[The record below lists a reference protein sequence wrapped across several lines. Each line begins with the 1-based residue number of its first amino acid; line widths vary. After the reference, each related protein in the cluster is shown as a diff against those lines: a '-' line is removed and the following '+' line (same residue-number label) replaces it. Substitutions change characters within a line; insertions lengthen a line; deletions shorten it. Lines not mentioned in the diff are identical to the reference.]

1 MREVLFSVA
10 ESVNKYDLGSLEL
23 AISKLKTRGNLYCGI
38 NAVGSDGTIYL
49 SNVGAKM
56 TEFQWNDGILTGDVE
71 LLSTPVGVE
80 ILKSR
85 HIAKWKLKTNG
96 HFCDGYYV
104 VHEILGF
111 EWSL

>member
-10 ESVNKYDLGSLEL
+10 EAVNKYDLGSLER
-23 AISKLKTRGNLYCGI
+23 AIGKLKARGDLYCGF
-38 NAVGSDGTIYL
+38 NAIGSDGTIYL

-56 TEFQWNDGILTGDVE
+56 TEFQWNDGILTGEVE

-85 HIAKWKLKTNG
+85 HIAKWKMKSRGN
-96 HFCDGYYV
+96 FCDGYYV
-104 VHEILGF
+104 VDEILGF